1 MSTNKQLAASFAV
14 FFKANPEVLAEVLV
28 LMAARK
34 PKAVVAVKPKVET
47 APKAAKNVVQFTGQI
62 KSKASTKPAKKS
74 LIVAACERQAASWDV
89 EAAAVKA
96 AADAGIVG
104 AKPRVDL
111 LTANMWQAKGF
122 RIKTGSAAIRVKK
135 PGSKGLGMPL
145 FHSTQVEQVSA

>member
-1 MSTNKQLAASFAV
+1 MTTNKQLAASLAV
-14 FFKANPEVLAEVLV
+14 FFQANPEVLADVLV

-34 PKAVVAVKPKVET
+34 PKAATVAKPKVET
-47 APKAAKNVVQFTGQI
+47 VKPKSLVGFTSQIKAKASKKPAVAKAKPAPKAKVN
-62 KSKASTKPAKKS
+62 P
-74 LIVAACERQAASWDV
+74 SWDV

-96 AADAGIVG
+96 AADAGING

-122 RIKTGSAAIRVKK
+122 RIKTGTSAIRVKK

-145 FHSTQVEQVSA
+145 FHSSQVEQASA

>member
-62 KSKASTKPAKKS
+62 KAKAKPSPKKS

-96 AADAGIVG
+96 AADAGIAN